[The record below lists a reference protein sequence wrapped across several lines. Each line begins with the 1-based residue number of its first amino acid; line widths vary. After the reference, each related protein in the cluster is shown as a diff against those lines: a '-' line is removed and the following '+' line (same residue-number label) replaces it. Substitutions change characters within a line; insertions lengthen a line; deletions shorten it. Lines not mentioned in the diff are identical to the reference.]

1 MLKGE
6 RHFALSLTM
15 DDNLKP
21 NLTPNGRPPRKQLA
35 PRDMMIVAIAILVIT
50 RIDFM
55 NLNSFHILILF
66 LLFLMLML
74 RWGNMR
80 KEAVR
85 RQAMERYR
93 NEFET
98 EQAKKYADQV
108 AAEAEAKAAA
118 TEEEPAAETPVEDTT
133 EAKTEE

>member
-1 MLKGE
+1 
-6 RHFALSLTM
+6 M

-93 NEFET
+93 TEFET

-133 EAKTEE
+133 EEKTEE

>member
-1 MLKGE
+1 
-6 RHFALSLTM
+6 M

>member
-118 TEEEPAAETPVEDTT
+118 TEEEPAAETPVEVTT
-133 EAKTEE
+133 EEKTEE

>member
-1 MLKGE
+1 
-6 RHFALSLTM
+6 M

-133 EAKTEE
+133 EEKTEE

>member
-1 MLKGE
+1 
-6 RHFALSLTM
+6 M

-118 TEEEPAAETPVEDTT
+118 TEEEPAAEPPVEDTT
-133 EAKTEE
+133 EEKTEE

>member
-1 MLKGE
+1 
-6 RHFALSLTM
+6 
-15 DDNLKP
+15 
-21 NLTPNGRPPRKQLA
+21 
-35 PRDMMIVAIAILVIT
+35 MIIAVVILVIT

-55 NLNSFHILILF
+55 NLNSFHVLILA

-133 EAKTEE
+133 EEKTEE

>member
-1 MLKGE
+1 
-6 RHFALSLTM
+6 M

-133 EAKTEE
+133 EKKTEE

>member
-1 MLKGE
+1 
-6 RHFALSLTM
+6 M

-118 TEEEPAAETPVEDTT
+118 TEEEPAAETPVEVTT
-133 EAKTEE
+133 EEKTEE

>member
-1 MLKGE
+1 
-6 RHFALSLTM
+6 M

-66 LLFLMLML
+66 LMFLMLML

-85 RQAMERYR
+85 RQAMERYK

-98 EQAKKYADQV
+98 EQAKKYADQM
-108 AAEAEAKAAA
+108 AAEAAAKATA
-118 TEEEPAAETPVEDTT
+118 TEEKPEAEETVAETPVEDTT
-133 EAKTEE
+133 EEKTEE